1 MSEVQGRPAGT
12 MSAERRYGI
21 AISVAL
27 ILGGVYWALTGLT
40 EDSKTSQGSYPVH
53 DGAVTI
59 QAASADLELHTGD
72 VSEIAVDRKYNRNL
86 FGSEPKE
93 KYSDGKLQLKD
104 TGCGFLSFGCDTHY
118 VITVPK
124 ELKVTIQSSSG
135 DLKVSQLPAGV
146 TLQTSSGAIE
156 FDHIGGPVSLKSSSG
171 DISGE
176 NLSAT
181 AVTAQSSSGD
191 VELSFDLAPQSIDA
205 QTSSGDVDLRLPTGP
220 EMYKVDADSNSG
232 DESVNVRTD
241 PESDRPIKA
250 KSSSGDTTVEYDH

>member
-12 MSAERRYGI
+12 MSTERRYGI

-40 EDSKTSQGSYPVH
+40 DDSKTSRGSYPVQ

-59 QAASADLELHTGD
+59 QAASADLEVHTGD

-124 ELKVTIQSSSG
+124 DLKVTIQSSSG
-135 DLKVSQLPAGV
+135 DLKVSQLPAGA

-156 FDHIGGPVSLKSSSG
+156 IDHIGGQVSLKSSSG

-181 AVTAQSSSGD
+181 AVTGQSSSGD
-191 VELSFDLAPQSIDA
+191 IELRFDLAPQTIDA
-205 QTSSGDVDLRLPTGP
+205 QTSSGDVDLRLPTGV
-220 EMYKVDADSNSG
+220 ETYKVDADSNSG
-232 DESVNVRTD
+232 DESANIRTD
-241 PESDRPIKA
+241 PESTRVIKA
-250 KSSSGDTTVEYDH
+250 KSSSGDTVVEYDG